1 MTTAEKIEAYLER
14 ALRYLDT
21 PWGQRDPKELDAI
34 LSMKRDLYASLPNDN
49 KQAEAEDGSVVI
61 NVHVSGLDAA
71 NKTAHD
77 LVSTIQKARF
87 LAGDL
92 SDQLASMETE
102 AHLRPHKS

>member
-21 PWGQRDPKELDAI
+21 PWGQRDPRELDEI

-49 KQAEAEDGSVVI
+49 KQAEAEDSRVVI
-61 NVHVSGLDAA
+61 NVHVSGLDEA

-77 LVSTIQKARF
+77 LVSTIKKARS
-87 LAGDL
+87 LADDL
-92 SDQLASMETE
+92 AQAMKHLE
-102 AHLRPHKS
+102 AEV